1 MKRSPENH
9 SGSPKGN
16 SQPDAEGDPGT
27 RSRKRDRPT
36 LRPAGSSSVWARY
49 MESRLKQF
57 GTR

>member
-16 SQPDAEGDPGT
+16 SLSDVASDPDV
-27 RSRKRDRPT
+27 RSQKREQRS
-36 LRPAGSSSVWARY
+36 LRPARSSDWARY
-49 MESRLKQF
+49 IESRLKQF